1 MAETLQTL
9 SHAHF
14 ELETVIDFV
23 KFNIYIFSCS
33 SRNPMIIQ
41 IITNN
46 KIITQRNPILCPTHL
61 FAKYTTIIKLLP

>member
-1 MAETLQTL
+1 MEETLQTL

-14 ELETVIDFV
+14 ELETVIEFV

-46 KIITQRNPILCPTHL
+46 NTAKSILMPHSL
-61 FAKYTTIIKLLP
+61 IR